1 MQTEQQ
7 DKVPSILSKV
17 TLLRGDKVLWVI
29 IPILFTL
36 SALVVYSSVA
46 KMGYAQMGTQTTA
59 IFTRHL
65 ITMAVAAVAL
75 FGAYA
80 FGARLLFRL
89 APYIYWICWLLTL
102 GVYIF
107 GAQGVDTAR
116 WYNIMGIS
124 LQPSELLK
132 FATLL
137 LLARNLDLAQQT
149 IDKQQLIPSLN
160 PKMWSKPKRK
170 KQLDILRYGVWRIL
184 CPIALSAAVILK
196 AHNSSALLVFVVGII
211 MVIIA
216 RAKWLEVGKV
226 ALIATLFVGIYI
238 GFGSGRSGTATTR
251 WNTFWEYWTDAQQSN
266 KITDADYA
274 MVAIYDGGV
283 LGVGAGQSV
292 MRAKIV
298 HPESDYIFAFFV
310 EEYGIIIGM
319 LLIMMYAWIFARALH
334 IFRNARWLFGGL
346 LVVGLALMIT
356 AQAILHFA
364 VSTNLFMET
373 GQNLPLI
380 SHGGTSM
387 LCTAAA
393 LGVILSISRQVEND
407 SLTPPE
413 GIAAMTPTEDN
424 N

>member
-1 MQTEQQ
+1 MQDQPI

-17 TLLRGDKVLWVI
+17 TLLRGDKVLWAI

-46 KMGYAQMGTQTTA
+46 KMGYAQMGTHTTA

-65 ITMAVAAVAL
+65 AIMAVAAVVL
-75 FGAYA
+75 FSAYA
-80 FGARLLFRL
+80 FGARLLYKL
-89 APYIYWICWLLTL
+89 APYAYAICWLLTL

-107 GAQGVDTAR
+107 GAQGADASR

-137 LLARNLDLAQQT
+137 LLARNLDLAQQN

-160 PKMWSKPKRK
+160 PRNWRKGKRA
-170 KQLDILRYGVWRIL
+170 KQIEILRNGVWRIL

-196 AHNSSALLVFVVGII
+196 AHNSSALLVFVVGIT

-226 ALIATLFVGIYI
+226 ALIALFFVVLYI
-238 GFGSGRSGTATTR
+238 GLGSGRSSTISTR
-251 WNTFWEYWTDAQQSN
+251 WNNFVEYWTDSQQSG
-266 KITDADYA
+266 KTTDADYA

-283 LGVGAGQSV
+283 LGVGAGQSF

-387 LCTAAA
+387 VCTAAA

-413 GIAAMTPTEDN
+413 GIAAMTPTEE
-424 N
+424 

>member
-1 MQTEQQ
+1 MQDQPI

-17 TLLRGDKVLWVI
+17 TLLRGDKVLWAI

-46 KMGYAQMGTQTTA
+46 KMGYAQMGTHTTS

-65 ITMAVAAVAL
+65 AIMAVAAVVL
-75 FGAYA
+75 FSAYA
-80 FGARLLFRL
+80 FGARLLYRL
-89 APYIYWICWLLTL
+89 APYAYAICWLLTL

-107 GAQGVDTAR
+107 GAQGADASR

-137 LLARNLDLAQQT
+137 LLARNLDLAQQN

-160 PKMWSKPKRK
+160 PRNWRKGKRA
-170 KQLDILRYGVWRIL
+170 KQMEILRNGVWRIL

-196 AHNSSALLVFVVGII
+196 AHNSSALLVFVVGIT

-226 ALIATLFVGIYI
+226 ALIALFFVALYI
-238 GFGSGRSGTATTR
+238 GLGSGRSSTISTR
-251 WNTFWEYWTDAQQSN
+251 WNNFVEYWTDSQQSG
-266 KITDADYA
+266 KTTDADYA

-319 LLIMMYAWIFARALH
+319 LLIMMYAWIFARAVH

-387 LCTAAA
+387 VCTAAA

-413 GIAAMTPTEDN
+413 GIAAMTPTEE
-424 N
+424 